1 LVTGSDTA
9 AVLETGSLYLRVD
22 TLFYFVPAAIC
33 IIRNAMQGF
42 DDRITPI
49 VSSSIELVGKVL
61 VVILL
66 VPHYQ
71 YWAIIVAEPIVWVL
85 MVIPLLVRLFTNPV
99 LKK

>member
-1 LVTGSDTA
+1 
-9 AVLETGSLYLRVD
+9 
-22 TLFYFVPAAIC
+22 
-33 IIRNAMQGF
+33 MQGF